1 VTVEK
6 SPVGRSTQQPQYAS
20 SISGAGSL
28 VWPLIAA
35 GRPMV
40 SGAPSSRDSALPI
53 QFPSDLAVA
62 AGFEPAEGCPSR
74 AFEFCGWWFRPV
86 RLGLVAPEPRLGS
99 PLRTALNLRE

>member
-1 VTVEK
+1 MWPDETKDETK
-6 SPVGRSTQQPQYAS
+6 TSNA
-20 SISGAGSL
+20 GAHL
-28 VWPLIAA
+28 VA
-35 GRPMV
+35 GPAFDLVR
-40 SGAPSSRDSALPI
+40 
-53 QFPSDLAVA
+53 LAVA